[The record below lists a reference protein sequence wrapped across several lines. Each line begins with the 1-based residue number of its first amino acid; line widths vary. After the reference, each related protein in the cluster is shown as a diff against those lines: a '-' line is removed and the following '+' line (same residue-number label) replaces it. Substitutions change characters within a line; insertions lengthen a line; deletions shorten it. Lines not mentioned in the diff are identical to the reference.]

1 MSMITNIGLKAMIP
15 GMWCIVA
22 ALLPF
27 AAFQWFG
34 FAAFC
39 KLQKHE
45 LSNFPASI
53 SDYGTKLN
61 LTMPGSDSKPEWCS
75 SDPPIPFLALGIFPP
90 NFECWKFL
98 LENNSF
104 FFSIGKVLEWRE
116 PFSHWVPDDWPQ
128 YIAWAPAMVL
138 ILWQVGHFVKIHK
151 RYCMRLGLVDNTL
164 LGMAKPKMAPWSLS
178 RYKS

>member
-1 MSMITNIGLKAMIP
+1 MKLHKGEICLDFVSRWVYPLVKTRKKNSANINRNGNKPQKEAQSSSSSSNNNVSNNEQLMSMITNIGLKAMIP

-61 LTMPGSDSKPEWCS
+61 LTMPGSDSKPDWCS

-98 LENNSF
+98 LGNNSF
-104 FFSIGKVLEWRE
+104 FFFYR
-116 PFSHWVPDDWPQ
+116 
-128 YIAWAPAMVL
+128 
-138 ILWQVGHFVKIHK
+138 
-151 RYCMRLGLVDNTL
+151 
-164 LGMAKPKMAPWSLS
+164 
-178 RYKS
+178 